1 MQFLIKVIISALIIA
16 GVSELAK
23 KNTALA
29 AIVIALP
36 TMTVLSM
43 IWIYMDTKDLGKI
56 SAFSYEVLIAVI
68 PSLLF
73 FLLIPLFI
81 KLSNNF
87 ILALALSGIIM
98 VIAFFIYIF
107 VLGKFGIKLL

>member
-1 MQFLIKVIISALIIA
+1 MQFLIKVVISALIIA

-29 AIVIALP
+29 AIFIAIP
-36 TMTVLSM
+36 IMTVLSM

-68 PSLLF
+68 PTLLF

-81 KLSNNF
+81 KLYNNF
-87 ILALALSGIIM
+87 ILSLVLSSVIM
-98 VIAFFIYIF
+98 VIIFLIYSF
-107 VLGKFGIKLL
+107 VLSKFGIKL